1 MARSRTKLTR
11 EFVRTVTSVGK
22 YGDENGLILRVTR
35 SGSKQ
40 WIQRLTIHGKRH
52 DLGLGG
58 YPLVSLSEARQ
69 LAFVNRK
76 LARAGGDP
84 LAANHSNVP
93 TLEEAATAVFEI
105 LHPTWRNAK
114 HSKEWMASL
123 QRYVFPSLG
132 TKRVDTITTGDVL
145 SVLLPI
151 WKEKRQSARRTRERL
166 GSVMRWAVARGYR
179 ADNPAGDVI
188 KSLLPRT
195 DRIQRHHKSLPH
207 QEVEAAIEAVRKS
220 KTAASVKLAFEFQV
234 LTASRPGEARL
245 ARWDEFDLKTQEWT
259 IATERTRANHEHRAP
274 LSTRAI
280 QILMEAGEIADES
293 GIVFPSSRGR
303 ALTDQVLSKLLREL
317 GIRAVPNGF
326 RSSFREW
333 AVECT
338 TAPSAVVEAALAR
351 NSSVDS
357 DLFKRHRK
365 LMDAWAEYVVT
376 GTRCC

>member
-1 MARSRTKLTR
+1 MARSRAKLTG
-11 EFVRTVTSVGK
+11 EFVHTVTSPGK

-40 WIQRLTIHGKRH
+40 WIQRLTVQGKRR

-58 YPLVSLSEARQ
+58 YPLVTLSEARQ
-69 LAFVNRK
+69 LAFANRK

-84 LAANHSNVP
+84 LATKHSNVP
-93 TLEEAATAVFEI
+93 TLEEAAIAVFEM
-105 LHPTWRNAK
+105 LRPTWNNAK

-123 QRYVFPSLG
+123 RRYVFPSLG
-132 TKRVDTITTGDVL
+132 AKRVDTITTGDVL
-145 SVLLPI
+145 SVFLPI
-151 WKEKRQSARRTRERL
+151 WREKHESARRTRERL
-166 GSVMRWAVARGYR
+166 GAVMRWAVERGYR

-195 DRIQRHHKSLPH
+195 HRIQRHHKSLPH

-220 KTAASVKLAFEFQV
+220 KTAAAIKLAFEFQV
-234 LTASRPGEARL
+234 LTASRPVEARL
-245 ARWDEFDLKTQEWT
+245 ARWDEFDPRTQEWT
-259 IATERTRANHEHRAP
+259 IPTERTRANHEHRAP
-274 LSTRAI
+274 LSPHAL
-280 QILMEAGEIADES
+280 QILTEAGEIADGS

-303 ALTDQVLSKLLREL
+303 AFSDQVLSKLLRDL
-317 GIRAVPNGF
+317 GIQAVPNGF

-338 TAPSAVVEAALAR
+338 TAPSAVVETALAR

-357 DLFKRHRK
+357 NLINRYRK
-365 LMDAWAEYVVT
+365 LMDAWAEYVSP
-376 GTRCC
+376 GKR

>member
-1 MARSRTKLTR
+1 MARSRTKLTE
-11 EFVRTVTSVGK
+11 EFVHTVTSAGK

-40 WIQRLTIHGKRH
+40 WIQRLTIHGKRR

-84 LAANHSNVP
+84 LATKHSNVP
-93 TLEEAATAVFEI
+93 TLEECATVVFEI
-105 LHPTWRNAK
+105 LRPTWRNAK

-123 QRYVFPSLG
+123 RRYVLPSLG

-151 WKEKRQSARRTRERL
+151 WKEKHQSARRTRERL
-166 GSVMRWAVARGYR
+166 SAVMRWAVARGYR

-188 KSLLPRT
+188 KSLLPQS
-195 DRIQRHHKSLPH
+195 DRIQRPHKSLPH

-220 KTAASVKLAFEFQV
+220 ETAASIKLLFEFQV

-245 ARWDEFDLKTQEWT
+245 ARWDEFDLKAQEWA
-259 IATERTRANHEHRAP
+259 IPAERRRANHDHRAP
-274 LSTRAI
+274 LSTRVI
-280 QILMEAGEIADES
+280 QILVEAREIADGS

-303 ALTDQVLSKLLREL
+303 LLSDQMLSKLLREL
-317 GIRAVPNGF
+317 GIRAVPHGF

-333 AVECT
+333 AVECST
-338 TAPSAVVEAALAR
+338 TPSPVVEAALAR
-351 NSSVDS
+351 NTSVDS
-357 DLFKRHRK
+357 DLFESHRK
-365 LMDAWAEYVVT
+365 LMNAWAEYVAP